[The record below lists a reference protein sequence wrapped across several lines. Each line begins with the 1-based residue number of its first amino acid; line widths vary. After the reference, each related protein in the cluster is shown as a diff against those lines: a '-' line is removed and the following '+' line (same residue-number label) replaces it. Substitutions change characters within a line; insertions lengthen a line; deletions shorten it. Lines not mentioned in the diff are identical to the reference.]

1 MALVRLI
8 YASRMTETCDTA
20 AIQEILTVSR
30 KRNAAC
36 NITGILCYDP
46 TFFMQCLEGPKD
58 AVNDLYR
65 DIARDKRHSRIT
77 LLEYVEIEKRMFREW
92 SMAFVLANDMDKR
105 VLRKYSGRKG
115 FNPFALSPG
124 QARDLMVEFV
134 KQHRKQE
141 AEPQKNRSL

>member
-1 MALVRLI
+1 MSLVRLI
-8 YASRMTETCDTA
+8 YVSRMTEACDMA
-20 AIQEILTVSR
+20 AIQEILKVSR

-77 LLEYVEIEKRMFREW
+77 LLEYEEIEERTFGEW
-92 SMAFVLANDMDKR
+92 SMAFVLAYDLDKR
-105 VLRKYSGRKG
+105 LLRKYSGRKS
-115 FNPFALSPG
+115 FDPFALSPR
-124 QARDLMVEFV
+124 QAYKLMIEFAS
-134 KQHRKQE
+134 QHRKQSG
-141 AEPQKNRSL
+141 EPQKNRSQ